1 MQKQIKY
8 FNTYEIKDLKDML
21 LKTVARNS
29 NKVAFKIKTDDGK
42 IVNKTFK
49 EFKEDVEGLTT
60 KLIKMNLKNKR
71 IAVMGKNS
79 YSWAISYLSATIIGV
94 VVPIDKESTDGNV
107 VDFINKSRAE
117 ALIAD
122 DKYLKRIKLLEKN
135 LINEITF
142 LSTEKKST
150 KYLNIFSLIDE
161 RKRNDFKLRT

>member
-21 LKTVARNS
+21 LKTVTRNS

-49 EFKEDVEGLTT
+49 EFKEDVEGLAT

-71 IAVMGKNS
+71 IAIMGKNS

-122 DKYLKRIKLLEKN
+122 DKYLKRIKLLEKD
-135 LINEITF
+135 LTNEITF
-142 LSTEKKST
+142 LSTEKKSK

-161 RKRNDFKLRT
+161 RKRNDFKWK

>member
-117 ALIAD
+117 ALIAE

-135 LINEITF
+135 LTNEITF

-161 RKRNDFKLRT
+161 RKRNDFKWK

>member
-49 EFKEDVEGLTT
+49 EFKEDVEGLAT

-150 KYLNIFSLIDE
+150 KDLNIFSLIDE
-161 RKRNDFKLRT
+161 RKRNDFKWK

>member
-135 LINEITF
+135 LTNEITF
-142 LSTEKKST
+142 LSTEKKSR

-161 RKRNDFKLRT
+161 RKKNDFKWK

>member
-8 FNTYEIKDLKDML
+8 FNTYEIKNLKDML

-29 NKVAFKIKTDDGK
+29 NKVAFKIKTDDSK

-161 RKRNDFKLRT
+161 RKRNDFKWK

>member
-1 MQKQIKY
+1 MLEILIK
-8 FNTYEIKDLKDML
+8 
-21 LKTVARNS
+21 S
-29 NKVAFKIKTDDGK
+29 AFKIKTDDGK

-117 ALIAD
+117 ALIAV
-122 DKYLKRIKLLEKN
+122 
-135 LINEITF
+135 INI
-142 LSTEKKST
+142 
-150 KYLNIFSLIDE
+150 
-161 RKRNDFKLRT
+161 

>member
-161 RKRNDFKLRT
+161 LNRYDFKWK

>member
-29 NKVAFKIKTDDGK
+29 NKVAFKIKTDDCK

-135 LINEITF
+135 LTNEITF

-161 RKRNDFKLRT
+161 RKKNDFKWK

>member
-29 NKVAFKIKTDDGK
+29 NKVAFKIKTDDSK

-135 LINEITF
+135 LINKITF

-161 RKRNDFKLRT
+161 RKRNDFKWK

>member
-49 EFKEDVEGLTT
+49 EFKEDVEGLAT

-71 IAVMGKNS
+71 IAIMGKNS

-122 DKYLKRIKLLEKN
+122 DKYLKRIKLLEKD
-135 LINEITF
+135 LTNEITF

-161 RKRNDFKLRT
+161 RKKNDFKWK

>member
-161 RKRNDFKLRT
+161 RKRNDFKWK

>member
-79 YSWAISYLSATIIGV
+79 YSWVISYLSATIIGV

-122 DKYLKRIKLLEKN
+122 DKYLKRIKLLEKD
-135 LINEITF
+135 LTNEITF

-161 RKRNDFKLRT
+161 RKKNDFKWK

>member
-49 EFKEDVEGLTT
+49 EFKEDVEGLAT

-71 IAVMGKNS
+71 IAIMGKNS

-122 DKYLKRIKLLEKN
+122 DKYLKRIKLLEKD
-135 LINEITF
+135 LTNEITF

-161 RKRNDFKLRT
+161 RKRNDFKWK

>member
-135 LINEITF
+135 LTNEITF

-161 RKRNDFKLRT
+161 QKKNDFKWK

>member
-1 MQKQIKY
+1 
-8 FNTYEIKDLKDML
+8 ML

-161 RKRNDFKLRT
+161 RKRNDFKWK

>member
-1 MQKQIKY
+1 
-8 FNTYEIKDLKDML
+8 ML

-29 NKVAFKIKTDDGK
+29 NKVAFKIKTDDSK

-161 RKRNDFKLRT
+161 RKRNDFKWK

>member
-135 LINEITF
+135 LTNEITF
-142 LSTEKKST
+142 LSTEKKSK

-161 RKRNDFKLRT
+161 RKRNDFKWK

>member
-79 YSWAISYLSATIIGV
+79 YSWAISYLSATIIGA

-161 RKRNDFKLRT
+161 RKRNDFKWK

>member
-29 NKVAFKIKTDDGK
+29 NKVAFKIKTDDSK

-135 LINEITF
+135 LTNEITF

-161 RKRNDFKLRT
+161 RKRNDFKWK

>member
-21 LKTVARNS
+21 LKTAARNS

-49 EFKEDVEGLTT
+49 EFKEDVEGLAT

-71 IAVMGKNS
+71 IAIMGKNS

-122 DKYLKRIKLLEKN
+122 DKYLKRIKLLEKD
-135 LINEITF
+135 LTNEITF
-142 LSTEKKST
+142 LSTEKKSK

-161 RKRNDFKLRT
+161 RKRNDFKWK